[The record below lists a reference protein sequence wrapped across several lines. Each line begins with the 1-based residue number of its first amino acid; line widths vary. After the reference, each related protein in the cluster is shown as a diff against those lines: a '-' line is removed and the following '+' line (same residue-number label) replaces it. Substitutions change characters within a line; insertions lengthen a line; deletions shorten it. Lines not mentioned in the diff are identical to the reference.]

1 MNNETIS
8 ISFDTEYWTKT
19 NNLRIYNGVLQQLI
33 ISSRGNTRWEDV
45 QVIND

>member
-1 MNNETIS
+1 MDNETIS
-8 ISFDTEYWTKT
+8 INFDTEYWTKT
-19 NNLRIYNGVLQQLI
+19 NNLRIYNGVLQQLS